1 MLSKCDLQQMH
12 SKYNQKYFGNKL
24 SMPTFKWLT
33 CRLPYGRYIAANNLI
48 QISVTA
54 KRWSVD
60 FLKDTLIHEMIHQ
73 YEYERLGGGK
83 YSLIHHGLRFYFVR
97 WRLKKKYGLCI
108 SGGSV
113 F

>member
-1 MLSKCDLQQMH
+1 
-12 SKYNQKYFGNKL
+12 
-24 SMPTFKWLT
+24 
-33 CRLPYGRYIAANNLI
+33 
-48 QISVTA
+48 
-54 KRWSVD
+54 
-60 FLKDTLIHEMIHQ
+60 MIHQ

-97 WRLKKKYGLCI
+97 WRLKKKYGLRI